1 MSLIGTKGC
10 INYNPVLAQRQ
21 FRYSMREAPTFVV
34 LETYLFPY
42 DDGSATEI
50 LHWVRKAWENVIHM
64 ERDSRSWA
72 LDKEVI
78 YG

>member
-1 MSLIGTKGC
+1 
-10 INYNPVLAQRQ
+10 
-21 FRYSMREAPTFVV
+21 MREAPTFVV